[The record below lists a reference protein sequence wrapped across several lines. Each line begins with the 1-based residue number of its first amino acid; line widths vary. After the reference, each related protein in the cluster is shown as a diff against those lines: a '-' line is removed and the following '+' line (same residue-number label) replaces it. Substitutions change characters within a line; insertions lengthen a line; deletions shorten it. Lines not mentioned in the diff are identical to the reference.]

1 MRGFGDFKV
10 ASIFQAIFIVAVST
24 PNPERLVEGFF
35 CFLTTT
41 QRALLNRVPHEP
53 VCTPL

>member
-1 MRGFGDFKV
+1 MCGFGDFKV

-41 QRALLNRVPHEP
+41 QRALLNRVPHGP